1 MQINTDTLY
10 IDNEIN
16 SLSTDKTYI
25 LPNHIYMCLTNN
37 VL

>member
-16 SLSTDKTYI
+16 YQSVKICVI
-25 LPNHIYMCLTNN
+25 LW
-37 VL
+37 